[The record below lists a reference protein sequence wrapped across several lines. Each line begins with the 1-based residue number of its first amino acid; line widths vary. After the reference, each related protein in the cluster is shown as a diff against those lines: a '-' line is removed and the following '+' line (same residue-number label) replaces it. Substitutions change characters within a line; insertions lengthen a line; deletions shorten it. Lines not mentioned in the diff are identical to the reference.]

1 MTEMPVLSRAL
12 NQALARL
19 LRPLCRLMLRH
30 GMAFGAFVDLAKRT
44 YVDVAMTE
52 FNLPGKKPSISR
64 VAILSGLTRKEVQ
77 RLVAEPAGDSAEGG
91 ERYNRASRVLTG
103 WVRDPEF
110 CGPLG
115 LPRPLPVDGD
125 MGFAALVHRHSGDMP
140 VRAMLDELM
149 RVGAVRRLDDGRVEL
164 VTRAY
169 VPQSS
174 ATDKLHILGTDVA
187 DLIGT
192 IDHNLA
198 HGDTQPRFQR
208 KVMYHGLPAGK
219 APAFRRLAAAEAQA
233 LLERLD
239 RWLAEHDTAAPGD
252 ARMRVGLGIHAI
264 EEAVV
269 PPSDPERLPS

>member
-1 MTEMPVLSRAL
+1 MTETPALSRAL
-12 NQALARL
+12 DQAVARL

-30 GMAFGAFVDLAKRT
+30 GMAFGAFMELAKRT

-77 RLVAEPAGDSAEGG
+77 RLVAEPGRGTQEGS
-91 ERYNRASRVLTG
+91 ERYNRASRVLTA

-115 LPRPLPVDGD
+115 VPRPLAVDGD
-125 MGFAALVHRHSGDMP
+125 KGFAALVHRHSGDMP
-140 VRAMLDELM
+140 VRAVLDELV

-169 VPQSS
+169 VPQAS

-192 IDHNLA
+192 IDHNLT
-198 HGDTQPRFQR
+198 HGDMQPRFQR
-208 KVMYHGLPAGK
+208 KVMYHGIPAEQ
-219 APAFRRLAAAEAQA
+219 ALAFRRLAAAEAQS

-239 RWLAEHDTAAPGD
+239 RWLAEHDTAGPGD

-264 EEAVV
+264 EEAFA
-269 PPSDPERLPS
+269 PPTDSEGPSP

>member
-1 MTEMPVLSRAL
+1 MTETPALSRAL
-12 NQALARL
+12 DQAVARL

-30 GMAFGAFVDLAKRT
+30 GMAFGAFMDLAKRT
-44 YVDVAMTE
+44 YVDVAMSE
-52 FNLPGKKPSISR
+52 FNLPGKKPTISR

-77 RLVAEPAGDSAEGG
+77 RLVAEQGGEAAEGG

-103 WVRDPEF
+103 WIRDPEF
-110 CGPLG
+110 CSPRG
-115 LPRPLPVDGD
+115 LPRPLEVDGEK
-125 MGFAALVHRHSGDMP
+125 GFAALVHRHSGDMP
-140 VRAMLDELM
+140 VRAVLDELV
-149 RVGAVRRLDDGRVEL
+149 RVGAVQRLDDGRVEL
-164 VTRAY
+164 LTRAY
-169 VPQSS
+169 VPQAS

-208 KVMYHGLPAGK
+208 KVMYHGIPAEK
-219 APAFRRLAAAEAQA
+219 APAFRSLAAAEAQA

-264 EEAVV
+264 EEAVA
-269 PPSDPERLPS
+269 PPTDPEGPSS